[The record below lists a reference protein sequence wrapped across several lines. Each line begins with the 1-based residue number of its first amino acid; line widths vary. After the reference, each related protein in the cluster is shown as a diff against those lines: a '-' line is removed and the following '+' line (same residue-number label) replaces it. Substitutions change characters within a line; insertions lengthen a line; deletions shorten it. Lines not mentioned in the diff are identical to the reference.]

1 MYIMPENSSG
11 KEGGEKSGMYL
22 SKGKEKVSE
31 MSKAAKQKQYRTP
44 FLKTAKKH
52 WMLLLMLVPAVVYVV
67 IFSYVPM
74 TGIVLAFKRYQ
85 YAGGIYGSPWVGLD
99 NFKALLVA
107 GKLGQVTRNTLLY
120 NIAFIFLGVIFEMGG
135 AILLNELFG
144 KWFKKI
150 AQSCM
155 FLPYFISWV
164 VAGAIMYNI
173 FNYEKGVF
181 NHILNLFGATPF
193 DLYNT
198 PSAWPFVLIFLKL
211 WKQTGYGSV
220 VYLAAIT
227 GLDQEMFEAASIDGA
242 SAWQKIRYITIP
254 SLLPTMMIMVLLAIG
269 NIFRGDFGL
278 FYQTVKS
285 SALLQPVTD
294 VIDTYVFRLLIN
306 NSDIGVSAAAGLYQ
320 SVLCFITIT
329 ICNKLV
335 KKIDPDYALY

>member
-1 MYIMPENSSG
+1 
-11 KEGGEKSGMYL
+11 
-22 SKGKEKVSE
+22 
-31 MSKAAKQKQYRTP
+31 
-44 FLKTAKKH
+44 
-52 WMLLLMLVPAVVYVV
+52 
-67 IFSYVPM
+67 M
-74 TGIVLAFKRYQ
+74 TGIVLAFKNYQ
-85 YAGGIYGSPWVGLD
+85 YAGGIYGSPWTGLD

-120 NIAFIFLGVIFEMGG
+120 NIAFLVLGVIFEMGS

-150 AQSCM
+150 AQSFM

-173 FNYEKGVF
+173 FNYERGVF
-181 NHILNLFGATPF
+181 NHVLN
-193 DLYNT
+193 
-198 PSAWPFVLIFLKL
+198 
-211 WKQTGYGSV
+211 KQTGYGSV

-227 GLDQEMFEAASIDGA
+227 GLDQEMFEASAIDGA
-242 SAWQKIRYITIP
+242 NAWQKIRYITIP
-254 SLLPTMMIMVLLAIG
+254 SLIPTMMILVLMGIG

-320 SVLCFITIT
+320 SVLCFVTIT

-335 KKIDPDYALY
+335 KKVEPDYALY

>member
-1 MYIMPENSSG
+1 M
-11 KEGGEKSGMYL
+11 K
-22 SKGKEKVSE
+22 KGKENKKYKV
-31 MSKAAKQKQYRTP
+31 P
-44 FLKTAKKH
+44 FFKTVKKH
-52 WMLLLMLVPAVVYVV
+52 WMLLAMLAPAVLYVLV
-67 IFSYVPM
+67 FSYVPM
-74 TGIVLAFKRYQ
+74 TGIVLAFKKYQ
-85 YAGGIYGSPWVGLD
+85 YAGGIYFSPWNGLD

-120 NIAFIFLGVIFEMGG
+120 NLAFIALGVVFEMGS
-135 AILLNELFG
+135 AILLNEIGG

-150 AQSCM
+150 AQSFM

-164 VAGAIMYNI
+164 VVSAVMYNV
-173 FNYEKGVF
+173 FNYEKGVV
-181 NHILNLFGATPF
+181 NHVLNLLGAQPF
-193 DLYNT
+193 DLYNS
-198 PSAWPFVLIFLKL
+198 PNAWPIVLIFLKI
-211 WKQTGYGSV
+211 WKQSGYGSV

-254 SLLPTMMIMVLLAIG
+254 SLIPTMVIMVLLAIR
-269 NIFRGDFGL
+269 NIFRGDFGM
-278 FYQTVKS
+278 FYQTVKT

-335 KKIDPDYALY
+335 KKVDPDYALY

>member
-1 MYIMPENSSG
+1 M
-11 KEGGEKSGMYL
+11 K
-22 SKGKEKVSE
+22 KGTQNQNYKKVPFF
-31 MSKAAKQKQYRTP
+31 KQLRRN
-44 FLKTAKKH
+44 
-52 WMLLLMLVPAVVYVV
+52 WMLLAMLAPAVIYVLV
-67 IFSYVPM
+67 FSYAPM
-74 TGIVLAFKRYQ
+74 TGIVLAFKKYQ
-85 YAGGIYGSPWVGLD
+85 YAGGIYFSPWNGLD

-107 GKLGQVTRNTLLY
+107 GKLGMVTRNTLLY
-120 NIAFIFLGVIFEMGG
+120 NIAFIALGVVFEMGS
-135 AILLNELFG
+135 AILLNEIGG

-150 AQSCM
+150 AQSFM

-164 VAGAIMYNI
+164 VVSAVMFNV
-173 FNYEKGVF
+173 FNYEKGVV
-181 NHILNLFGATPF
+181 NHILNLIGLESF

-198 PSAWPFVLIFLKL
+198 PNAWPIVLIFLKV

-254 SLLPTMMIMVLLAIG
+254 SLMPTMVIMVLLAIG

-294 VIDTYVFRLLIN
+294 VIDTYVFRLLIT

-329 ICNKLV
+329 VCNKLV
-335 KKIDPDYALY
+335 KKIDPDYSLY

>member
-1 MYIMPENSSG
+1 M
-11 KEGGEKSGMYL
+11 K
-22 SKGKEKVSE
+22 KGKESKKYKV
-31 MSKAAKQKQYRTP
+31 P
-44 FLKTAKKH
+44 FFKTVKKH
-52 WMLLLMLVPAVVYVV
+52 WMLLAMLAPAVLYVLV
-67 IFSYVPM
+67 FSYIPM

-85 YAGGIYGSPWVGLD
+85 YAGGIYFSPWCGFD

-120 NIAFIFLGVIFEMGG
+120 NIAFIALGVVFEMGS
-135 AILLNELFG
+135 AILLNEIGG

-150 AQSCM
+150 AQSFM

-164 VAGAIMYNI
+164 VVSAVMYNV
-173 FNYEKGVF
+173 FNYEKGVV
-181 NHILNLFGATPF
+181 NHVLNLLGAQPF
-193 DLYNT
+193 DLYNS
-198 PSAWPFVLIFLKL
+198 PNAWPIVLIFLKI

-254 SLLPTMMIMVLLAIG
+254 SLVPTMVIMVLLAIG
-269 NIFRGDFGL
+269 NIFRGDFGM

-335 KKIDPDYALY
+335 KKVDPDYALY

>member
-1 MYIMPENSSG
+1 M
-11 KEGGEKSGMYL
+11 K
-22 SKGKEKVSE
+22 
-31 MSKAAKQKQYRTP
+31 KAADGKRYKVP
-44 FLKTAKKH
+44 VLKTARKH
-52 WMLLLMLVPAVVYVV
+52 WMLLLMLAPALLYVI
-67 IFSYVPM
+67 IFSYIPM
-74 TGIVLAFKRYQ
+74 TGIVLAFKNYQ
-85 YAGGIYGSPWVGLD
+85 YSGGIYGSPWNGLS

-120 NIAFIFLGVIFEMGG
+120 NIAFIFLGVIFEMGS
-135 AILLNELFG
+135 AILLNELFS
-144 KWFKKI
+144 KVFKKVS
-150 AQSCM
+150 QSFM

-173 FNYEKGVF
+173 FNYERGVF
-181 NHILNLFGATPF
+181 NHVLNLLGMESF

-198 PSAWPFVLIFLKL
+198 PAAWPPVLIFLKI

-242 SAWQKIRYITIP
+242 SAWQKIRYLTIP
-254 SLLPTMMIMVLLAIG
+254 SLFPTMMTLVLLAIG

-278 FYQTVKS
+278 FYQTVKT

-306 NSDIGVSAAAGLYQ
+306 NSDVGVSAAAGLYQ

-329 ICNKLV
+329 VCNKLV
-335 KKIDPDYALY
+335 KKADPDYALY